1 MDVKQIGR
9 ELGARYVLEG
19 SVRKAGNRVRITGQL
34 IDTVTGVHLWADRFE
49 GAIDDTFDLQDQ
61 VTARVVGAIA
71 PKLEQV
77 EIERARTKPTENL
90 SAYDLYLRALPHY
103 YAFTRTGSDEA
114 LGLLRRAIELD
125 PDYAIAKAM
134 AAFCVLRRDNQG
146 YTESQTEFDESVRLA
161 REALDAGRDDPRVL
175 LLAGTVLAH
184 LAQDW
189 ETAIAALDRALSLN
203 SNSAQAWR
211 MSGWVRLLAG
221 DPRTGAEHLSHSI
234 QLSPGDPDITRAL
247 AGLGIANMM
256 AGDYDTGTEIWET
269 SAARDAQ
276 ECSRSPSCR
285 S

>member
-1 MDVKQIGR
+1 M
-9 ELGARYVLEG
+9 
-19 SVRKAGNRVRITGQL
+19 
-34 IDTVTGVHLWADRFE
+34 
-49 GAIDDTFDLQDQ
+49 
-61 VTARVVGAIA
+61 
-71 PKLEQV
+71 EQV
-77 EIERARTKPTENL
+77 EIERARTKPTQNL
-90 SAYDLYLRALPHY
+90 NAYDLYLRALPHY

-125 PDYAIAKAM
+125 PDYAVAKAM
-134 AAFCVLRRDNQG
+134 AAFCVLQRDNQG

-189 ETAIAALDRALSLN
+189 EVAIFALDRALSLN

-247 AGLGIANMM
+247 AGLGVANMM
-256 AGDYDTGTEIWET
+256 VGDYNQALKFARQALQEMPRNALAHRITAASLALLGRTEE
-269 SAARDAQ
+269 ARDAIRALLAVAPNSTMSLMRKTMPYRDT
-276 ECSRSPSCR
+276 EFVERYHRGLREAGLPE
-285 S
+285 